1 MVLRKSGWRRVALA
15 AVCFTA
21 ASLSSGALAQ
31 SGNGSMIW
39 GGRLPAAGEGYTPS
53 VSGVGRPDTQIYQP
67 QQPMP
72 PATAA
77 ATAPV
82 DETALLD
89 DLLGRSQPR
98 ASTGNASIAPA
109 PPQTSAAPTY
119 PAALP
124 PLDAPTEV
132 DADPARFGA
141 AEPVDDPWQG
151 LKRVTPGAIPA
162 PETTSRAATPPSLAP
177 HRGVVA
183 ALGGQPQ
190 PARRPDAVPG
200 RGRLERET
208 PSGYTAMPRSEAMCR
223 KALRRMGV
231 KFVDVAPLGKGKGCG
246 ISYPVKVLEIAK
258 GVRMQPAATL
268 NCPAAA
274 RISKWV
280 EDEVKPA
287 ARWRLW
293 TRPTAVLNASSYR
306 CSRIA
311 GSRTISEH
319 ASGNALDVRGFK
331 FADGSTFDVEKK
343 GFFSFRQKG
352 FQKSVRQ
359 SGCRYF
365 GTVLGPGYNRAHA
378 DHFHLDAKNRRRG
391 VCK

>member
-1 MVLRKSGWRRVALA
+1 MVLRKSGWRISALA
-15 AVCFTA
+15 VVCCAT

-31 SGNGSMIW
+31 NTGNAMVW

-53 VSGVGRPDTQIYQP
+53 VPSRGGQEISTSQSQQSRPSARVQTP
-67 QQPMP
+67 QQ
-72 PATAA
+72 AN
-77 ATAPV
+77 
-82 DETALLD
+82 ERALID
-89 DLLGRSQPR
+89 DLLGRSLPPASVGTQPGMPTTPD
-98 ASTGNASIAPA
+98 AAGFPA
-109 PPQTSAAPTY
+109 D
-119 PAALP
+119 PATLP
-124 PLDAPTEV
+124 PLTTPTAV
-132 DADPARFGA
+132 DADPWR
-141 AEPVDDPWQG
+141 G
-151 LKRVTPGAIPA
+151 LKQVTPGAVAPPA
-162 PETTSRAATPPSLAP
+162 AISREVTPPSPLP
-177 HRGVVA
+177 RRGIVA
-183 ALGGQPQ
+183 AIGTPHETARP
-190 PARRPDAVPG
+190 PAAVPG

-208 PSGYTAMPRSEAMCR
+208 PSGYVAMPRSEAMCR
-223 KALRRMGV
+223 RALRKMGV
-231 KFVDVAPLGKGKGCG
+231 KFVDVAPVGKGGACG
-246 ISYPVKVLEIAK
+246 IPYPVKVLEIAR

-268 NCPAAA
+268 NCKAAA

-352 FQKSVRQ
+352 FQKSVRR

-378 DHFHLDAKNRRRG
+378 DHLHLDAKNRRRG

>member
-1 MVLRKSGWRRVALA
+1 MVLRKSGWRISALA

-21 ASLSSGALAQ
+21 ASLSSASFGQ
-31 SGNGSMIW
+31 STSGSMVW

-53 VSGVGRPDTQIYQP
+53 VGDLGRQDIQISQP

-72 PATAA
+72 PATA
-77 ATAPV
+77 PV
-82 DETALLD
+82 DEKALLD
-89 DLLGRSQPR
+89 DLLGRSPPR
-98 ASTGNASIAPA
+98 ASTAGASVMP
-109 PPQTSAAPTY
+109 AAPQA
-119 PAALP
+119 PSALP
-124 PLDAPTEV
+124 SLDAPTEV

-141 AEPVDDPWQG
+141 VEPIDDPWRG
-151 LKRVTPGAIPA
+151 LKRVTPGAIPP
-162 PETTSRAATPPSLAP
+162 PETASREAPSPQSVP

-183 ALGGQPQ
+183 SLGGQKP
-190 PARRPDAVPG
+190 PARRPDAVRG
-200 RGRLERET
+200 RGRLEQET
-208 PSGYTAMPRSEAMCR
+208 PSGYTALPRSEAMCR
-223 KALRRMGV
+223 KALRQMGV
-231 KFVDVAPLGKGKGCG
+231 KFVDVAPVGKGAGCG

-378 DHFHLDAKNRRRG
+378 DHLHLDAKNRRRG
-391 VCK
+391 VGK

>member
-1 MVLRKSGWRRVALA
+1 M
-15 AVCFTA
+15 
-21 ASLSSGALAQ
+21 AQ
-31 SGNGSMIW
+31 SGNGAMVW
-39 GGRLPAAGEGYTPS
+39 GGRMPAVGEGYTPS
-53 VSGVGRPDTQIYQP
+53 VGGVGRQNAPNLQPLSPVPARTTQ
-67 QQPMP
+67 
-72 PATAA
+72 PA
-77 ATAPV
+77 
-82 DETALLD
+82 DDRALLD
-89 DLLGRSQPR
+89 DLLGRSAPR
-98 ASTGNASIAPA
+98 AAGAASIAPGA
-109 PPQTSAAPTY
+109 AGAHAGPP
-119 PAALP
+119 P
-124 PLDAPTEV
+124 PLDAPSEV
-132 DADPARFGA
+132 DTDPARFGA
-141 AEPVDDPWQG
+141 AEPVEDPWQG
-151 LKRVTPGAIPA
+151 LKRVTPGAIPPPQTA
-162 PETTSRAATPPSLAP
+162 SREATSPQLIP
-177 HRGVVA
+177 HRGIVA

-200 RGRLERET
+200 RGRLEQET

-223 KALRRMGV
+223 KALRQMGV
-231 KFVDVAPLGKGKGCG
+231 KFVDVASVGKGAGCG
-246 ISYPVKVLEIAK
+246 ISYPVKVLEIAR

-268 NCPAAA
+268 NCQAAA

-352 FQKSVRQ
+352 FQKSVRH
-359 SGCRYF
+359 SACRYF

-378 DHFHLDAKNRRRG
+378 DHLHLDAKNRRRG